1 MKVLGRR
8 AVIATAGAL
17 AATGTASAQ
26 DYPTK
31 PIRIISPFG
40 PGTATDTVA
49 RVIGNEIGKLTGQ
62 AVVIENKPGAEGQI
76 GAQAAAA
83 AAPDGYT
90 VFITTQTTQA
100 INPHVYKSLTYDPVK
115 NFTPVCGLTL
125 GAQIV
130 MVKNELPVK
139 TVAEFIAL
147 AKKEPGKLSF
157 GSGNG
162 SSRGGA
168 ELFRV
173 MAKID
178 LLGVPYKSQPQAV
191 SDLLG
196 GRIDII
202 FSDFTAGLPA
212 VLDGR
217 TRGIAVTSDKPIPG
231 LEQFPTVASTV
242 PGFEMWAWTAAYL
255 PAGTPKPI
263 VDKLNALIREAMKSE
278 SYLTLTKTTYGIPF
292 PGTPEELAAFQ
303 ASETKKWGEIVK
315 VAGMQEP

>member
-1 MKVLGRR
+1 MRVLGWL
-8 AVIATAGAL
+8 AAIAMAGAL
-17 AATGTASAQ
+17 PAAAQ
-26 DYPTK
+26 DYPNK

-49 RVIGNEIGKLTGQ
+49 RVIGNELGKLTGQ

-83 AAPDGYT
+83 APPDGYT

-139 TVAEFIAL
+139 TIADFIAL
-147 AKKEPGKLSF
+147 AKKESGKLSF

-217 TRGIAVTSDKPIPG
+217 ARGIAVTSDKPIPG
-231 LEQFPTVASTV
+231 LEQYPTVASTV
-242 PGFEMWAWTAAYL
+242 PGFEMWAWTAAYV
-255 PAGTPKPI
+255 PAGTPKPV

-278 SYLTLTKTTYGIPF
+278 SYLTLTKTTFGIPF
-292 PGTPEELAAFQ
+292 PGTPEELATFQ
-303 ASETKKWGEIVK
+303 ASETKKWGEIVR

>member
-1 MKVLGRR
+1 MRLLGWLAAIVVLG
-8 AVIATAGAL
+8 AL
-17 AATGTASAQ
+17 PVSAQ
-26 DYPTK
+26 DYPSK
-31 PIRIISPFG
+31 PLRVVAPFG

-49 RVIGNEIGKLTGQ
+49 RVIANELGKLTGQ
-62 AVVIENKPGAEGQI
+62 PVVVDNKPGAEGQI
-76 GAQAAAA
+76 GAQTAAQ

-90 VFITTQTTQA
+90 LFITTQTTQA
-100 INPHVYKSLTYDPVK
+100 INPHVYKSLSYDPVK
-115 NFTPVCGLTL
+115 SFTPVCGLTL

-139 TVAEFIAL
+139 TVADFIAL

-173 MAKID
+173 MAGID

-191 SDLLG
+191 ADLLG

-217 TRGIAVTSDKPIPG
+217 ARGIGVTSKKPFPG
-231 LEQFPTVASTV
+231 LEQFPPIDATV
-242 PGFEMWAWTAAYL
+242 PGFEMWAWTAVYV
-255 PAGTPKPI
+255 PAGTPRPI
-263 VDKLNALIREAMKSE
+263 VDKLNALVREAMKSE
-278 SYLTLTKTTYGIPF
+278 SFLTLTRTTYGIPF

-303 ASETKKWGEIVK
+303 ASETKKWGEIVTA
-315 VAGMQEP
+315 AGMQEP

>member
-8 AVIATAGAL
+8 AVMATAGAL

-217 TRGIAVTSDKPIPG
+217 ARGIAVTSDKPIPG